1 MGKILLKGGT
11 VLSVDPDIGDRATG
25 DVLIEDDTI
34 TAVEAWASVL
44 AASIAQ
50 GLAFGAG

>member
-34 TAVEAWASVL
+34 AGVEA
-44 AASIAQ
+44 SIEADAEVVVEH
-50 GLAFGAG
+50 LRDE